1 MFEDFFRFTIYNYKD
16 KIKENDY
23 IKMEVIILAFFDL
36 PLSELYRYLPEREEP
51 KDFDEFWMKT
61 LEESKNYPI
70 NAVFEKVDFGLELV
84 DTYDVTFSGYKGQ
97 RIKGWLIAPKNRN
110 GKLPGIVEYI
120 GYGGGRSFAYDFL
133 LWANMGFIHL
143 VMDTRGQGSSWSPGD
158 TPDYPEDGLDPQ
170 YSGFMTRGILDPYK
184 YYYRRVFTD
193 AVRAVEALISFPDVD
208 KDRIG
213 ITGGSQGGGITL
225 AVAGLASYVG
235 LNIKIAM
242 PDVPFLC
249 HYRRAVEITDGYP
262 YQEIVQYLKSHR
274 DHTEKVFKTLSY
286 FDGVNFAT
294 RAKAKALFSVALMD
308 NICPPSTVFAA
319 YNYYAGEKEIR
330 VYPFNGHEGG
340 GTFQTYEKMK
350 FAKKNFYSAL

>member
-193 AVRAVEALISFPDVD
+193 AVRAVEALLSFPDVD